1 MSTSPPWAALALAA
15 LGQQMERGPL
25 PFTPADLLSWAP
37 GLGAI
42 DAASQACEA
51 MHRQG
56 LLRPAL
62 RTGQAQAP
70 QAWTPTTEGREA
82 LRAAA
87 QAGSAGLPPAGD
99 ALALRLWRLLRMRT
113 SLTAGQAV
121 SVLADAGGSTRGLQA
136 RISAHLRQ
144 WARLRPDAVQTG
156 ARRVNGCVRYVL
168 VQDAG
173 TTPPVPTKDQRELP

>member
-1 MSTSPPWAALALAA
+1 MSTSAPWAALALAA
-15 LGQQMERGPL
+15 LGRQMQRAPL
-25 PFTPADLLSWAP
+25 PFTPADLLAWAP
-37 GLGAI
+37 GLDGI

-51 MHRQG
+51 LHRQG

-62 RTGQAQAP
+62 RTGQAHAP

-82 LRAAA
+82 CRAAA
-87 QAGSAGLPPAGD
+87 QACGDGAAPASD

-113 SLTAGQAV
+113 SLTADQAV

-136 RISAHLRQ
+136 RISGHLRQ

-156 ARRVNGCVRYVL
+156 ARRINGCVRYVL

-173 TTPPVPTKDQRELP
+173 TTPPVPAKDQGELP